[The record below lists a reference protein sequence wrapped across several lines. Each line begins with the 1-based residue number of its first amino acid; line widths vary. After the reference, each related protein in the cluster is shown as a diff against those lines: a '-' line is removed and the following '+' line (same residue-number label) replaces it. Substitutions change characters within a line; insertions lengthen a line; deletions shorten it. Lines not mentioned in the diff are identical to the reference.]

1 MEPSSEESS
10 GSEDREPASAMAHMH
25 YQSQS
30 LLLLDGSNIKPHML
44 PYQAGT
50 GGWNQEIIILLEK
63 IRQNSVYLSDAHRTR
78 YYHYKGFAKYFDL
91 PVLILSSIG
100 ASAAIG
106 LQPYVSQG
114 IISLISCFVG
124 LVVSIIT
131 SIKLYLNITDAMAN
145 EFQTSK
151 AFYSLSIEIYR
162 TLSLAP
168 KDRGTKGIDYVNA
181 KYSHYQKLMES
192 SNLLK
197 KKFAKDQ
204 LAAKGAEQPN
214 SRPSVLGKLQ
224 PLEEQKDI
232 V

>member
-1 MEPSSEESS
+1 
-10 GSEDREPASAMAHMH
+10 
-25 YQSQS
+25 
-30 LLLLDGSNIKPHML
+30 
-44 PYQAGT
+44 
-50 GGWNQEIIILLEK
+50 
-63 IRQNSVYLSDAHRTR
+63 
-78 YYHYKGFAKYFDL
+78 
-91 PVLILSSIG
+91 
-100 ASAAIG
+100 
-106 LQPYVSQG
+106 
-114 IISLISCFVG
+114 
-124 LVVSIIT
+124 
-131 SIKLYLNITDAMAN
+131 MAN

-168 KDRGTKGIDYVNA
+168 RDRGTKGIDYVNA

-224 PLEEQKDI
+224 PLEEQTDI

>member
-10 GSEDREPASAMAHMH
+10 GSEDREPASPMAHMH
-25 YQSQS
+25 YQSQNHM
-30 LLLLDGSNIKPHML
+30 LLDGTDVKTHML
-44 PYQAGT
+44 PYQKGT
-50 GGWNQEIIILLEK
+50 GGWNEEIIILLEK
-63 IRQNSVYLSDAHRTR
+63 IRQNSVYLSEYHRLR
-78 YYHYKGFAKYFDL
+78 YYHFKGFAKYFDL

-168 KDRGTKGIDYVNA
+168 KDRGTKGIDYVNS